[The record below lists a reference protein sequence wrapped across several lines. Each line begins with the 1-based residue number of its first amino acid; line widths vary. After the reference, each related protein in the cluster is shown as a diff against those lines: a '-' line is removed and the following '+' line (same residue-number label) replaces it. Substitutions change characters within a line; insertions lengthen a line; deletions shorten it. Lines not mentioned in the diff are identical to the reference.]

1 MTGENFKDVQD
12 VCYCLL
18 VIPDM
23 TDVLTCIQCTFFPA
37 YTFALLTLSLIL
49 ISDTPNCN
57 LKILANPKTQKVIRL
72 RFYYNLNH
80 HAALESSTNAMLLLL

>member
-23 TDVLTCIQCTFFPA
+23 IDVLTCIQCTFFPA

-49 ISDTPNCN
+49 IFWYPQLQSQDTGKSKNAKSD
-57 LKILANPKTQKVIRL
+57 
-72 RFYYNLNH
+72 
-80 HAALESSTNAMLLLL
+80 